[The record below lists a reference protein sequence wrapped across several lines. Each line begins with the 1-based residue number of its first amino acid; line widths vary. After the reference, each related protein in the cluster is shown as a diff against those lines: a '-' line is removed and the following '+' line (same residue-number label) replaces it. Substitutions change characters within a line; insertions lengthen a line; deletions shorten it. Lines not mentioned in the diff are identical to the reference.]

1 VDPKET
7 TATDQHEAGIFNC
20 ALKAGEISPEN
31 RFDMVGLC
39 GGPGITG
46 SDYEAQIT
54 ATGAK
59 LLEQTSQ
66 NRFLACVPK
75 PVLADEKDHLIQG
88 KTLQCNRDVSF
99 EGLSRV
105 VIAGYYGAGNAGDE
119 AILAGVLTILRR
131 RMPGLNA
138 TVISADPAHTAAH
151 YGVAAI
157 FKSDKPAIIA
167 AVRDCDLVVLGGG
180 GLLHDHWPMDIGNL
194 FADPAAHISYPA
206 YAALAALFNKP
217 LELFAIGVGP
227 LTTSAGRQYTRMV
240 CDQAQAITVRDAES
254 KALLEELGVDSQR
267 IALTPDPAFLLTAP
281 TASLQFQRPVLGVAL
296 RNWNTNDWEAETAAA
311 LDEFLNRRGGSV
323 LLLPFERSTDTE
335 VANSVR
341 SRMRFQDRAHI
352 FCGAGDPAQLA
363 GAIGSTDVVLG
374 MRYHSVLF
382 AMRQGVPVVGLAY
395 DPKVRRLLRAAG
407 AEEYAIELNEIRT
420 PDLIARIESA
430 MDDAGLR
437 SRLRSAADEMA
448 EQAARLE
455 VTWTNSPAPAT
466 AVRAWLDE
474 LTAADPD
481 PEIRESIAHR
491 RAELSGP
498 LPYDIV
504 CFPGIEWNFRW
515 MRAQQLLSQFADRG
529 HRVFFVSSEKVAP
542 HLTTRLLRA
551 NVREVQL
558 AAPTPLDVYSGV
570 MSEEHRRATVASVTA
585 LAHDFGVRSA
595 VLMLHLATWTPAA
608 LYLRTNLGWPLVY
621 DCMDDWSG
629 FGWMPDAMLDRE
641 RELVQKA
648 DVVVVTAQK
657 LWDKWSSLTPR
668 TILARNAADIAH
680 FQHPDKSQAEIDL
693 PASQPVVGFFGAIDS
708 WFDVDLVR
716 AAALARPEYFF
727 ALLGAV
733 YDAPVDRL
741 GGLPNVRLYGP
752 QPYSA
757 LPAWLERF
765 DACIIPFK
773 INQVT
778 EATDP
783 VKFYEY
789 LAQAKP
795 VVATRLPELE
805 RYRELLYLA
814 GTSDEFVRALD
825 TAVAERDPALRER
838 RLQAANQNTWAA
850 RYEVI
855 DAAIEPAITP
865 RRRILFACPVL
876 ILGGVEV
883 ILKSRIAELER
894 RGWQVRLAAMEE
906 HGGRA
911 LFEASGLDVRVCPDE
926 ASFARELDEFQP
938 DWVVILDAP
947 AFLPPA
953 RAAARRVIYEV
964 HSTYPHIL
972 APLVDR
978 QFLNGVSGIIVPSP
992 SQERRV
998 QALVADPLPIEVV
1011 PNVLAPEFC
1020 ETISGETISGTGYIT
1035 PKFPIVLWVGRLD
1048 AVKNWRAFLEMVAQ
1062 LRDQTDAEF
1071 HFLSAGPLTE
1081 ADATEVEIAVAA
1093 LEGRL
1098 HWIRE
1103 VEHARMPDVYRT
1115 AAASGGCMISTSTAE
1130 SFGMA
1135 ALEAMAC
1142 GCPVV
1147 APDIEGLR
1155 DLIRHGDTGLL
1166 YPSGDIVA
1174 ACEQV
1179 LTMLQ
1184 DNPENRHRITSAAH
1198 DFACQFQP
1206 AEAVE
1211 RFLAILEKW
1220 SSTETAPETPPL
1232 PDTSNARRVI
1242 IFPPSLPWTSAG
1254 RPQRWARTFA
1264 SLGCVVFYCDPQ
1276 HTGDAYAE
1284 MEPRIFVANVRLA
1297 AFATQKD
1304 PVLLLYSYNVDQL
1317 QPIEDA
1323 PAIFEYLATGE
1334 TPTPVE
1340 QEWLARATVVTV
1352 ASEEA
1357 HNAVRP
1363 WRPDAILAP
1372 DSQNSWDSAALSILD
1387 ALKKPA
1393 GPGDHPGRLKAL
1405 LRWRESQVARLE
1417 AQIRDRD
1424 RPAVDILHGAVTE
1437 QKRILSE
1444 RDKGIAFLR
1453 GEVAHRD
1460 HVIASQQEALSNLQR
1475 NLAAVR
1481 EEREQETASLRQ
1493 DISALQAGLANR
1505 EEGIEFLQRE
1515 LENRDVILRS
1525 RDEGIEFLRKEI
1537 ANLTESL
1544 HQLEAMLPWWRKRKQ

>member
-1 VDPKET
+1 
-7 TATDQHEAGIFNC
+7 
-20 ALKAGEISPEN
+20 
-31 RFDMVGLC
+31 
-39 GGPGITG
+39 
-46 SDYEAQIT
+46 
-54 ATGAK
+54 
-59 LLEQTSQ
+59 
-66 NRFLACVPK
+66 
-75 PVLADEKDHLIQG
+75 
-88 KTLQCNRDVSF
+88 VSF

-105 VIAGYYGAGNAGDE
+105 VIGGYYGSGNAGDE
-119 AILAGVLTILRR
+119 AILAGVLNILRR
-131 RMPGLNA
+131 RTPGLSA
-138 TVISADPAHTAAH
+138 TVISADPAHTANH
-151 YGVAAI
+151 YGVVAI

-194 FADPAAHISYPA
+194 FSDPAAHISYPG

-217 LELFAIGVGP
+217 LELLAIGVGP
-227 LTTSAGRQYTRMV
+227 LATSAGRRYTRMV

-267 IALTPDPAFLLTAP
+267 IAVTPDPAFLLTAP
-281 TASLQFQRPVLGVAL
+281 AASLQIPRPVLGVAL
-296 RNWNTNDWEAETAAA
+296 RNWNINDWEAETAAA
-311 LDEFLNRRGGSV
+311 LDEFLSRRGGAV

-335 VANSVR
+335 VANRIR
-341 SRMRFQDRAHI
+341 SRMRLQDRAHV
-352 FCGAGDPAQLA
+352 FDGASDPARLA
-363 GAIGSTDVVLG
+363 GAIGACDVVLG

-407 AEEYAIELNEIRT
+407 AEEYTIELNAIHT

-448 EQAARLE
+448 EQAEHLD
-455 VTWTNSPAPAT
+455 VTSTNSPTPAT

-474 LTAADPD
+474 LTAADPG
-481 PEIRESIAHR
+481 PEIRGTIAHR
-491 RAELSGP
+491 RTELSGP

-529 HRVFFVSSEKVAP
+529 HRVFFVSAEKVAP

-551 NVREVQL
+551 NVWEVQL

-570 MSEEHRRATVASVTA
+570 MSEEHRRATVASLTA
-585 LAHDFGVRSA
+585 LAHDFDVRA
-595 VLMLHLATWTPAA
+595 VTMLHLATWTPAA
-608 LYLRTNLGWPLVY
+608 FDLRTNLGWPVVY

-657 LWDKWSSLTPR
+657 LWDKWSALNPHTV
-668 TILARNAADIAH
+668 LARNAADIAH
-680 FQHPDKSQAEIDL
+680 FQNPDKSRAEIDL
-693 PASQPVVGFFGAIDS
+693 PTSQPVVGFFGAIDS

-716 AAALARPEYFF
+716 DAALARPKYFF

-733 YDAPVDRL
+733 YDAPVGRL
-741 GGLPNVRLYGP
+741 GGLSNVRLYGP

-765 DACIIPFK
+765 DTCVIPFK

-814 GTSDEFVRALD
+814 SSDEFVRALD

-838 RLQAANQNTWAA
+838 RVAAANQNTWAA

-855 DAAIEPAITP
+855 DAAIEPAIAP

-883 ILKSRIAELER
+883 ILKSRTAELER
-894 RGWQVRLAAMEE
+894 RGWRVRLTAMEE

-911 LFEASGLDVRVCPDE
+911 LFEASGVDVRVCPDE
-926 ASFARELDEFQP
+926 AAFARELNEFQP

-947 AFLPPA
+947 TFLPPA
-953 RAAARRVIYEV
+953 RVAARRVIYEV

-978 QFLNGVSGIIVPSP
+978 QFLNGVRGIIVPSP
-992 SQERRV
+992 SQEHRIRS
-998 QALVADPLPIEVV
+998 LLPDELPIEVV
-1011 PNVLAPEFC
+1011 PNVLGPEFF
-1020 ETISGETISGTGYIT
+1020 ETISGTGYIT
-1035 PKFPIVLWVGRLD
+1035 PKFHPIVLWVGRLD
-1048 AVKNWRAFLEMVAQ
+1048 AVKNWRAFLEIVAQ
-1062 LRDQTDAEF
+1062 LRDQTDADF
-1071 HFLSAGPLTE
+1071 HFLSAGPVAE
-1081 ADATEVEIAVAA
+1081 VDATEVEHAVAA

-1103 VEHARMPDVYRT
+1103 VEHSRMPEVYRT
-1115 AAASGGCMISTSTAE
+1115 AAASGGCMVSTSSAE

-1155 DLIRHGDTGLL
+1155 DLIRHRETGRL
-1166 YPSGDIVA
+1166 YPSGDIGS

-1179 LTMLQ
+1179 LATLQ
-1184 DNPENRHRITSAAH
+1184 DNPENRHRMTSAAR

-1206 AEAVE
+1206 AAAVE

-1220 SSTETAPETPPL
+1220 SSTETAPEKPPL
-1232 PDTSNARRVI
+1232 PDTSNTRRVI
-1242 IFPPSLPWTSAG
+1242 IFPPSLPWNAAG
-1254 RPQRWARTFA
+1254 RPQRWARTLA
-1264 SLGCVVFYCDPQ
+1264 QQGCVIFYCDPQ
-1276 HTGDAYAE
+1276 HTGDAFTE
-1284 MEPRIFVANVRLA
+1284 MEPRIFVANVRLD
-1297 AFATQKD
+1297 AFASLKN
-1304 PVLLLYSYNVDQL
+1304 PALLLYSYNVDQL
-1317 QPIEDA
+1317 QTIEDA
-1323 PAIFEYLATGE
+1323 PVVFDFLATAE
-1334 TPTPVE
+1334 TPTLTE

-1357 HNAVRP
+1357 HNTVRT

-1372 DSQNSWDSAALSILD
+1372 DNQNSWDSAALSILD
-1387 ALKKPA
+1387 ALEKPTA
-1393 GPGDHPGRLKAL
+1393 PGDHPGRLKAL

-1417 AQIRDRD
+1417 AQIRERD
-1424 RPAVDILHGAVTE
+1424 RPAVEILHGAVTE

-1460 HVIASQQEALSNLQR
+1460 HIIAGEREVLTNLER
-1475 NLAAVR
+1475 ELASAR
-1481 EEREQETASLRQ
+1481 EEKNWREQEMASLRQ
-1493 DISALQAGLANR
+1493 DISNR
-1505 EEGIEFLQRE
+1505 EEGIEFLRRE
-1515 LENRDVILRS
+1515 LENRDVILGS
-1525 RDEGIEFLRKEI
+1525 RDEGIEFLRKEVAARDEVI
-1537 ANLTESL
+1537 ANLTETL
-1544 HQLEAMLPWWRKRKQ
+1544 RQLEAMLPWWRKRKQ